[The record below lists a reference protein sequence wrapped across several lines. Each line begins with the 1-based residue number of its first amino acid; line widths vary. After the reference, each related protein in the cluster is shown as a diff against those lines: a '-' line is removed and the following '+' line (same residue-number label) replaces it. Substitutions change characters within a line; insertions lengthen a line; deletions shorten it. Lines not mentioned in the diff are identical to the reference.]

1 MRCAQ
6 GGEPFLVSF
15 CEHTR
20 WLTLLCFF
28 LSCRCRNLQ
37 KIYINYPSPTT
48 APPQSAPAPT
58 GQVRPTEIVV
68 CQATDGNVSA
78 MRTEVPLDYYVE
90 TSGTNCPSSGVTS
103 IVSQSMLVNI
113 AHQLCGGKE
122 GQMHTTNATGVTSY
136 DPINGTTS
144 TSAPSGTNGGR
155 RLASIVASCVLSV
168 TTGPAATDAGSCTSL
183 PNASTCCHDY
193 TDSLYVLHLNN
204 CSANEVLAASK
215 SFVSNQLGSSDFL
228 SQVNNQSMA
237 TNGVPVTKLGPYSP
251 PASSSGMGGMT
262 ADASMQ
268 TTTTQ
273 SATGLT
279 AAGAAMIALAALAA
293 VVLGGTLLAWRR
305 YVKRRNQRLEDDLKS
320 CKTDWSHPSM
330 ERNWLEPNF
339 RDLALKHS
347 KLDVHKC
354 KSALCHVCRPTLG
367 VVHMLPVDRGTSPLA
382 PPVRAP
388 LGDTS
393 SSSSGSDDSQ
403 HGVMDNAPAP
413 TSPSRGRT
421 ATRGTGETNQLRSVS
436 PLTEAETFHN
446 EYPPSEQE
454 DFARHVDPVPPQDSG
469 LPNEDEYTYVRAS
482 RYKRAKKDD
491 DSVAPSVIL

>member
-6 GGEPFLVSF
+6 GGEPFFVCFS
-15 CEHTR
+15 EHNGSP
-20 WLTLLCFF
+20 FVF
-28 LSCRCRNLQ
+28 LSCRSRNLQ
-37 KIYINYPSPTT
+37 KIFINYPSPST

-78 MRTEVPLDYYVE
+78 MRTQVPLDYYVE
-90 TSGTNCPSSGVTS
+90 TGGSNCPSSGVTS
-103 IVSQSMLVNI
+103 IVSETMLVKI
-113 AHQLCGGKE
+113 SHQLCGGKE
-122 GQMHTTNATGVTSY
+122 GQMHTTNSTGVTNY

-144 TSAPSGTNGGR
+144 TSNTSGTNGGR
-155 RLASIVASCVLSV
+155 RLAPNVASCVISV

-183 PNASTCCHDY
+183 SNASTCCHDY

-204 CSANEVLAASK
+204 CSAEEVSAASQ
-215 SFVSNQLGSSDFL
+215 SYVSNQLGSSDFL

-237 TNGVPVTKLGPYSP
+237 TNGVSVTKLGPYSP
-251 PASSSGMGGMT
+251 PASSSGMGMT
-262 ADASMQ
+262 AAASMQ
-268 TTTTQ
+268 TTTAQ
-273 SATGLT
+273 STTGLT

-305 YVKRRNQRLEDDLKS
+305 YIKRRNQRLEDDLKS
-320 CKTDWSHPSM
+320 CHTDWSHASM

-393 SSSSGSDDSQ
+393 SSSGSDDSQ
-403 HGVMDNAPAP
+403 HGVMDAPATP

-421 ATRGTGETNQLRSVS
+421 ATRGLGGETNQLRSVS

-446 EYPPSEQE
+446 EPPLSELEDVALHLDRVPPS
-454 DFARHVDPVPPQDSG
+454 DH
-469 LPNEDEYTYVRAS
+469 LPNEDEYTYVRAT
-482 RYKRAKKDD
+482 RYKRATRDD
-491 DSVAPSVIL
+491 DSVAPSVVL